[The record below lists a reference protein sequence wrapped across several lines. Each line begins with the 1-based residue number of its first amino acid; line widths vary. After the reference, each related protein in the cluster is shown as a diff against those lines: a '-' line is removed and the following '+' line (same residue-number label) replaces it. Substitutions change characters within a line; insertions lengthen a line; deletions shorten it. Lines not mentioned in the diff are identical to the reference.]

1 MLYGEW
7 LRRTRRRAE
16 AGRHLGLALKTFE
29 ELGARAWGERARAEL
44 FATGART
51 AERPEKDGGL
61 GRLTHQELQIVRLA
75 AAGASNREIAA
86 RLFLSPRTV
95 GNHLYRA
102 YPKLGVRTR
111 VELRRLD
118 LGAAAGT
125 GVPGRRLSN
134 PGGPVE

>member
-1 MLYGEW
+1 M
-7 LRRTRRRAE
+7 
-16 AGRHLGLALKTFE
+16 
-29 ELGARAWGERARAEL
+29 
-44 FATGART
+44 
-51 AERPEKDGGL
+51 
-61 GRLTHQELQIVRLA
+61 RLA

>member
-1 MLYGEW
+1 MAAADAASRGGRKAFRSSAEDV
-7 LRRTRRRAE
+7 RGTRR
-16 AGRHLGLALKTFE
+16 AGLGRTGESGTVRDRCAHR
-29 ELGARAWGERARAEL
+29 GAAGKGRRAR
-44 FATGART
+44 
-51 AERPEKDGGL
+51 
-61 GRLTHQELQIVRLA
+61 RLTHQELQIVRLA